1 MIQAEF
7 SLKKSHI
14 QFIENTYTANVPVIQ
29 VLPLKAWSEKR

>member
-14 QFIENTYTANVPVIQ
+14 QFIEQCSRNGFKDKSDVGVALSTV
-29 VLPLKAWSEKR
+29 